1 MMGMKV
7 FLNNF
12 FKGTLASGGGE

>member
-1 MMGMKV
+1 LAV

-12 FKGTLASGGGE
+12 FWKNFREFK